1 MRLVNL
7 ECAPS
12 CTVPGVWSSCFQYQD
27 PPPIPHLWSE
37 GQPTKRGERRQREHI
52 KSGEMSRLSSGFDL
66 PLIFLCS
73 LIQTLTLTPPPNNA
87 LLAILDMYREKSE
100 E

>member
-52 KSGEMSRLSSGFDL
+52 KS
-66 PLIFLCS
+66 
-73 LIQTLTLTPPPNNA
+73 
-87 LLAILDMYREKSE
+87 E